1 MKVSQ
6 RERSTVSNTTLSLE
20 NTVLVTL
27 TAADPS
33 SRGKNKIVEEWE
45 SPYS

>member
-1 MKVSQ
+1 MKVNQ
-6 RERSTVSNTTLSLE
+6 RGRSTVSNTTLSSE

-33 SRGKNKIVEEWE
+33 PRGKNKIVVEWE